1 MIKRKSF
8 AKIKEV
14 YDLPNLFDVQLE
26 AYREFLQMGVAVQ
39 ERKRQGLQEVFE
51 DMFPIENSN
60 RSIKLEFI
68 SYSLGKPK
76 YNIAESK
83 TRALTYAAPLKV
95 KFRLTT
101 PRETKEQDAYFGE
114 IPLMTETGT
123 FIINGD
129 ERVVV
134 SQLQRS
140 PGVSFEEEEH
150 PTGKKIFY
158 GRIIPYRGAWL
169 EFKYDLSETILAYV
183 DRRRNFPATQ
193 ILRILGFSTDAE
205 IIAAFGKE
213 YPEIANTLK
222 KDYTKNKEDAYLDF
236 YRKMRPTEPITKEA
250 AEGLFYRLF
259 FDPARYDLERAGRFI
274 LNRKLGMDVSLEKR
288 ILDSATVIKVI
299 EYLIKLKE
307 GIGKIDDIDHL
318 WNRRVKTV
326 G

>member
-8 AKIKEV
+8 AKLKEV
-14 YDLPNLFDVQLE
+14 YDLPNLLDVQLV
-26 AYREFLQMGVAVQ
+26 AFKEFLQMDIPVSD
-39 ERKRQGLQEVFE
+39 RKRIGLQEVFE
-51 DMFPIENSN
+51 EIFPIENAN

-76 YNIAESK
+76 YIISESK
-83 TRALTYAAPLKV
+83 TRSLSYAAPLKV

-129 ERVVV
+129 ERVIV

-169 EFKYDLSETILAYV
+169 EFKYDLAETILAYV

-193 ILRILGFSTDAE
+193 ILRILGFSTDQE
-205 IIAAFGKE
+205 IIAVFGKE
-213 YPEIANTLK
+213 YPEISN
-222 KDYTKNKEDAYLDF
+222 
-236 YRKMRPTEPITKEA
+236 
-250 AEGLFYRLF
+250 
-259 FDPARYDLERAGRFI
+259 
-274 LNRKLGMDVSLEKR
+274 
-288 ILDSATVIKVI
+288 
-299 EYLIKLKE
+299 
-307 GIGKIDDIDHL
+307 
-318 WNRRVKTV
+318 
-326 G
+326 